1 MKKKTRTILV
11 ILLALIFVIS
21 ATWSLVLMLRNQREA
36 AFYQAAQQAYVQVR
50 EPSAS
55 YDPTETPEAELP
67 QELDVPSPELEAPAK
82 ADEDGTV
89 LEVDFEALLAS
100 GKDVKAWLYV
110 PNTNISYPV
119 VQGPDNDA
127 YERHDYTGAYAWSGS
142 IFLDYRSD
150 ADFSGRNTVI
160 YGHNIKSG
168 VMFSQLSQ
176 FRDSE
181 FLEASPVFY
190 VVTPEEQKEYEICA
204 VLITDALGPVYTFSF
219 ADDAAFTSYLQTLYG
234 DAVATAGEA
243 PAAEDRIVLLSTCT
257 NRTKTERLVVVG
269 RLLAEEGDGAE

>member
-1 MKKKTRTILV
+1 MKKKMRTILV
-11 ILLALIFVIS
+11 ILLALVFVIS
-21 ATWSLVLMLRNQREA
+21 ASWSLVLILRNRREA

-55 YDPTETPEAELP
+55 DDSSETRKAEPP
-67 QELDVPSPELEAPAK
+67 QESDMPSPELETPEK
-82 ADEDGTV
+82 ADEDSMV
-89 LEVDFEALLAS
+89 IEVDFETLQAA

-119 VQGPDNDA
+119 VQGPDNDS

-168 VMFSQLSQ
+168 TMFSQLGQ
-176 FRDSE
+176 YRDSA

-190 VVTPEEQKEYEICA
+190 VVTPEEQKKYEICA

-257 NRTKTERLVVVG
+257 NRTKTERLVVGG
-269 RLLAEEGDGAE
+269 RLLGEEGDGAE